1 MRFPSLVTGLI
12 YFSLLAI
19 QVCHAEKAPATEPR
33 EIDWTELMPPE
44 ELEKLESMPPVDHG
58 GASPFEEGPVDPLAQ
73 EAANAVAQA
82 MDPEWQAILS
92 STNVR
97 PEFDG
102 ALIKIPGF
110 VVPLEFNE
118 ENAATEFFL
127 VPYMGACIH
136 VPPPPP
142 NQIIYVKPVEPLKMD
157 RMWEPYWVVGT
168 LRTELMENDIAQ
180 AAYTMA
186 AQLVFLYEE

>member
-1 MRFPSLVTGLI
+1 MRFHVLVTGLALFI
-12 YFSLLAI
+12 LSAVPPCL
-19 QVCHAEKAPATEPR
+19 AEKAAATQPR
-33 EIDWTELMPPE
+33 EVDWTDLMPPE
-44 ELEKLESMPPVDHG
+44 ELAKLESMPPVDHG
-58 GASPFEEGPVDPLAQ
+58 DSLPFEEQPVDPLSQ

-82 MDPEWQAILS
+82 MDPEWQEILS

-110 VVPLEFNE
+110 IVPLEFNDRKE
-118 ENAATEFFL
+118 TTEFFL

-142 NQIIYVKPVEPLKMD
+142 NQIIYVKPAQPLPMD

-168 LRTELMENDIAQ
+168 LRTEIVENDIAL
-180 AAYTMA
+180 AAYSMQA
-186 AQLVFLYEE
+186 DEVFLYEE